1 MVGYLGM
8 GSNLGDRWAH
18 LRYGVGALAEA
29 GVEPRAL
36 SSVWETEPVGCDDP
50 LWFLNMAV
58 KFESPHE
65 PLELLD
71 LLQGIE
77 RSAGRVRREVNAPRI
92 LDLDLLVL
100 GEVVLCHPRL
110 RLPHPRMW
118 QRNFVLEPLFEIEPG
133 LRNPATGRSVADERA
148 ALRSAAAAIN
158 VGPLAP
164 ARALT
169 L

>member
-1 MVGYLGM
+1 MIGYLGL

-18 LRYGVGALAEA
+18 LRHGVGALAGA
-29 GVEPRAL
+29 GIEPLAL
-36 SSVWETEPVGCDDP
+36 SSVWETEPVGCNDS

-71 LLQGIE
+71 ALQRIE
-77 RSAGRVRREVNAPRI
+77 RSAGRVRREVNAPRT
-92 LDLDLLVL
+92 LDMDLLVL
-100 GEVVLCHPRL
+100 GDVALSDPRL
-110 RLPHPRMW
+110 CLPHPRMW

-133 LRNPATGRSVADERA
+133 LRNPATGRTVADERA
-148 ALRSAAAAIN
+148 RPRSAGAVIK

-164 ARALT
+164 ARAVT